1 MDAAEGNAFTSSME
15 TLASFSAKVGGV
27 ASVRGTTAS
36 VTETVDV
43 VAVLSSGAVPLSATE
58 GGVVVL
64 EARGVAVELSS
75 LLESSS
81 SV

>member
-15 TLASFSAKVGGV
+15 TLASFSATVGGV
-27 ASVRGTTAS
+27 VRTTAS
-36 VTETVDV
+36 VTETVGV
-43 VAVLSSGAVPLSATE
+43 VAVLPSGAVSLSATE

-64 EARGVAVELSS
+64 EARGVAVELPS